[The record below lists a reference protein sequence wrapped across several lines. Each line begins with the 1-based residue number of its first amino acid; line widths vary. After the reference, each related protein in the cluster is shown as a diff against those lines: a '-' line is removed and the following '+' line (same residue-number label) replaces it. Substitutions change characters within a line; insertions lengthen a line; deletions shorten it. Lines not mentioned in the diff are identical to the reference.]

1 MITQNTWVRDTLI
14 RVEVYN
20 SLPAERKQAIDKLY
34 EEFKNSNYIDARTEI
49 GPDQVRRMSDKQR
62 AKIST
67 TACRVFKIECEI
79 KLLMRSDAEIV
90 AEQAKEQAQ
99 KLADRIQY
107 LQYRKRDIENL
118 CTRRLNSKRHNSTK
132 QEYQEVVTEL
142 AKLQPAV

>member
-14 RVEVYN
+14 NVDIYN
-20 SLPAERKQAIDKLY
+20 SLPIERKQAIDKLY
-34 EEFKNSNYIDARTEI
+34 EEYKNSGYIDARTEI
-49 GPDQVRRMSDKQR
+49 GPDQARRMSDKQR

-79 KLLMRSDAEIV
+79 KLLMRSDAQIV
-90 AEQAKEQAQ
+90 AEQQQEAAK

-107 LQYRKRDIENL
+107 LKYRKRDLENL

-132 QEYQEVVTEL
+132 QEYQEIVTEL
-142 AKLQPAV
+142 ANLNPA